1 MRLHLLML
9 VSAGCGLPV
18 VCAGQVTSMAS
29 EILTPES
36 RVWRPILEVVVSRVA
51 GDIVRAANAPT
62 EEAWIVTLPDS
73 TPSWLRLRDHFMRML
88 RARPVSAEDESFRE
102 LYVGPLRI
110 TGDTARVE
118 LRTSFTRKCPGSTWV
133 TGSGTNEDIL
143 LARFP
148 TFGWGA
154 RASSASVL
162 VGDRVP
168 CAWRPPSKPIM

>member
-9 VSAGCGLPV
+9 MSAGCGLPV
-18 VCAGQVTSMAS
+18 VCAGQVNSAS

-36 RVWRPILEVVVSRVA
+36 RVWRPILEFVVSRVA
-51 GDIVRAANAPT
+51 GDIIRAANAPT
-62 EEAWIVTLPDS
+62 EEAWSVTLPDS
-73 TPSWLRLRDHFMRML
+73 TPSWLRLHDHLMRIL
-88 RARPVSAEDESFRE
+88 RARPVRADDDSFRE
-102 LYVGPLRI
+102 LYVGPLRV

-133 TGSGTNEDIL
+133 TGSGTNEEIL

-148 TFGWGA
+148 AFGWGG
-154 RASSASVL
+154 RASSAGGL

-168 CAWRPPSKPIM
+168 CARRTPSRPIM